1 MGIALLIALI
11 LSIRIKLHIIYEDEL
26 RVYLSILF
34 YKIPI
39 IPDTDAKFTPEKLK
53 KYEKYSPIH
62 LLASIDKSQ
71 SQSQSQSTS
80 EPSVLD
86 RLNSI
91 KEILLIFLNSFRH
104 HLHVRLARIHI
115 NVATSDAAQTAI
127 LYGAVAVSVACIV
140 DIIDDITN
148 LKRLKK
154 SSIIVEPD
162 FLSDKTDINLKIVL
176 HITIFGAIKTI
187 MKSFIE
193 YYSLKNITTL
203 PKGK

>member
-62 LLASIDKSQ
+62 LLANIDK

-127 LYGAVAVSVACIV
+127 LYGAVAASVACIV

-162 FLSDKTDINLKIVL
+162 FLSDKTDIKLKIVL

>member
-71 SQSQSQSTS
+71 SQSQSTS

-127 LYGAVAVSVACIV
+127 LYGAVAASVACIV

-162 FLSDKTDINLKIVL
+162 FLSDKTDIKLKIVL